1 MSDQDNSKAAKG
13 RDPFAKKAPKKIFA
27 ERKLLRSGKHG
38 LKWQEGPAR
47 AKKTGKP
54 QGQFGSKSDIDFAVQ
69 KGREIGP
76 GKTDIFDLPKGHS
89 SFVHIPDGNVVPAKK
104 VFVKVYPSGKV
115 HAYPLP

>member
-1 MSDQDNSKAAKG
+1 MGGNSKPA
-13 RDPFAKKAPKKIFA
+13 KKIFA
-27 ERKLLRSGKHG
+27 ERKLFGSGKHG
-38 LKWQEGPAR
+38 LKWKEGPAR

-69 KGREIGP
+69 KGGEIGLR
-76 GKTDIFDLPKGHS
+76 KTGTFDLPKDHS
-89 SFVHIPDGNVVPAKK
+89 SLVHMPDGTVMPAKK